1 MNKPQKPTL
10 KPIKHA
16 TRLGTDVILHFK
28 DDKEKPMICRTI
40 RGGLTFPVEDQ
51 PGYLLVAGQLPEMNK
66 YRKFPVVVFREAQ
79 AVLPETLFNH
89 LIDAAR
95 GLMCWDF
102 FTDLTMETGEL
113 YDMFE
118 DFMQLRDMGRI
129 SLEPPPVTDWNVAVL
144 MLQQW
149 INEGSLLIPEGMY
162 LHNELRGM
170 TTEHRLTSA
179 KVKLPGANALRCV
192 VASFLQP
199 SAAVTVGAIQPAK
212 YKYD

>member
-1 MNKPQKPTL
+1 MKPQRPTL
-10 KPIKHA
+10 KPIKQA
-16 TRLGTDVILHFK
+16 TRIGTDVVLHFK
-28 DDKEKPMICRTI
+28 DDKEKPMICRSI

-51 PGYLLVAGQLPEMNK
+51 TGYLLVAGQLPQMNK
-66 YRKFPVVVFREAQ
+66 HRKYPIVVFREAQ
-79 AVLPETLFNH
+79 AALPETLFNH

-95 GLMCWDF
+95 GLLCWDF
-102 FTDLTMETGEL
+102 FTDLTMDTSEL
-113 YDMFE
+113 YDMLE
-118 DFMQLRDMGRI
+118 DFLMLRDMTRI

-149 INEGSLLIPEGMY
+149 INEGSLFIPDGMY

-170 TTEHRLTSA
+170 TVEDRLNAA

-192 VASFLQP
+192 VSSFLQP
-199 SAAVTVGAIQPAK
+199 QTMAMAGTVQPGA

>member
-1 MNKPQKPTL
+1 MKPQKPTL
-10 KPIKHA
+10 KPIKQA

-28 DDKEKPMICRTI
+28 DEKEKPMICRSI

-51 PGYLLVAGQLPEMNK
+51 PGYLLVAGQLPEMNVARK
-66 YRKFPVVVFREAQ
+66 YPIVVFREAQ
-79 AVLPETLFNH
+79 AALPETLFNQ

-95 GLMCWDF
+95 GLLCWEF
-102 FTDLTMETGEL
+102 FSDLTIETGEL

-118 DFMQLRDMGRI
+118 DFMMKRDMARI
-129 SLEPPPVTDWNVAVL
+129 SLEPPPVVDWNAAVL

-170 TTEHRLTSA
+170 TVEDRLKA
-179 KVKLPGANALRCV
+179 RKVKLPGANALRCV
-192 VASFLQP
+192 VASFLEPSSTPMSGTVQP
-199 SAAVTVGAIQPAK
+199 GK

>member
-1 MNKPQKPTL
+1 MKPKKPTL

-16 TRLGTDVILHFK
+16 TRIGTDVIIHFK
-28 DDKEKPMICRTI
+28 DDKEKPMICRSI

-51 PGYLLVAGQLPEMNK
+51 PGYLLVAGQLPEMNDKRK
-66 YRKFPVVVFREAQ
+66 YPIVVFREAQ
-79 AVLPETLFNH
+79 AALPETLFNQ

-95 GLMCWDF
+95 GLFCWEF

-113 YDMFE
+113 YDMLD
-118 DFMQLRDMGRI
+118 DFLRLRDMSRI
-129 SLEPPPVTDWNVAVL
+129 TLEPPPVTDWNAAVL

-149 INEGSLLIPEGMY
+149 INEGSLLVPEGMY
-162 LHNELRGM
+162 LHNELRSM
-170 TTEHRLTSA
+170 TVEHRLKSA

-192 VASFLQP
+192 VSSFLQP
-199 SAAVTVGAIQPAK
+199 SMPTTSGPVPPES